1 MVQRQPERRLQGDL
15 FLMLRPKED
24 TESWFNLFVLHQNRT
39 KHGPKS
45 YIPVEFLDDFLDLVI
60 WGHEHE
66 NRLEPEWQEIR
77 KLHISQPGKLR
88 LPGRWAELD
97 LR

>member
-1 MVQRQPERRLQGDL
+1 
-15 FLMLRPKED
+15 MLRPKED

-88 LPGRWAELD
+88 LPARWAELD